1 MNSPEEFEQRMRS
14 YTSPLLKTPAQ
25 AYDNP
30 EPAPAPEQSSGS
42 LISNVGEFAVPM
54 IAPGLLGMLA
64 SGGTMAA
71 SAAFPAAA
79 PLLMNPATQAGLQA
93 GAGFAGRKI
102 NQALGLEPEGTAG
115 DIASAVIPG
124 AFELG
129 KPVVGAMARGVLR
142 RTNVG
147 REVLEE
153 EAIGRTRG
161 LAEQFVAAPT
171 DAEVNALYAAAHAS
185 GARIPTKAVKD
196 AAADPLLKYERLEAM
211 GIGALA
217 DKPTQSLLQQIKTMP
232 SQIQMDMLSEMRTR
246 LMEDARAALRSTEA
260 GSGERARALFKVA
273 YAFDDAVDEGVKA
286 GLTSPGQAK
295 TLMMARDAYYK
306 KNIAEELTGIIEA
319 PGKIRTAKDGSL
331 EVVNIGGILDEVL
344 KGKSEQS
351 KLVRG
356 YLDKTHQTEAFRK
369 EMQAIGELIKKPLRI
384 IPPTLP
390 TGAAVG
396 GAAGAYLGPSV
407 GVSPAVGLPLGGLAG
422 GITSAGIQNIMGR
435 LLTTSAGRRLVANTL
450 SATDGV
456 ITPSAYSLFIGATR
470 GLPGQMAGTAGREL
484 GESLMAP

>member
-115 DIASAVIPG
+115 DIAAVVIPG

-153 EAIGRTRG
+153 QAVGRARG
-161 LAEQFVAAPT
+161 LAEQFVAAPS
-171 DAEVNALYAAAHAS
+171 DAEVNALYANAHAA
-185 GARIPTKAVKD
+185 GAKIPTKAVKD
-196 AAADPLLKYERLEAM
+196 AANQRLTEFQRLAATGVGAVSDPTTEKFLE
-211 GIGALA
+211 
-217 DKPTQSLLQQIKTMP
+217 QIKNMP
-232 SQIQMDMLSEMRTR
+232 GQIDIDMLTMMRTR
-246 LMEDARAALRSTEA
+246 LMEEGRLAKASTES
-260 GSGERARALFKVA
+260 GSGAR
-273 YAFDDAVDEGVKA
+273 
-286 GLTSPGQAK
+286 
-295 TLMMARDAYYK
+295 
-306 KNIAEELTGIIEA
+306 
-319 PGKIRTAKDGSL
+319 
-331 EVVNIGGILDEVL
+331 
-344 KGKSEQS
+344 
-351 KLVRG
+351 
-356 YLDKTHQTEAFRK
+356 
-369 EMQAIGELIKKPLRI
+369 
-384 IPPTLP
+384 
-390 TGAAVG
+390 
-396 GAAGAYLGPSV
+396 
-407 GVSPAVGLPLGGLAG
+407 
-422 GITSAGIQNIMGR
+422 
-435 LLTTSAGRRLVANTL
+435 
-450 SATDGV
+450 
-456 ITPSAYSLFIGATR
+456 
-470 GLPGQMAGTAGREL
+470 
-484 GESLMAP
+484 